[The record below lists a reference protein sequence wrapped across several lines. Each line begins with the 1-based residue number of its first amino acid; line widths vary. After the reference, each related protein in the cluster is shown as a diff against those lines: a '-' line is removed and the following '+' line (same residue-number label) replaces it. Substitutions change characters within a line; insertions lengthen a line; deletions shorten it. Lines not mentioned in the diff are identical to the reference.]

1 MKGRLLTLSFS
12 HMSNDML
19 YTALPP
25 LLPLLAQQHNLSTAA
40 LGLIPAAYMI
50 SASFLQI
57 AVGAFYDRKQS
68 VVMMPLGLAAG
79 GFAIASIGFLPT
91 YWAIFSA
98 AVLGG
103 VGSAFFHP
111 VATSLSSASQK
122 RSMTVSVFMIGGDIG
137 LALGSLVCSLAVSAM
152 GLNGTLLLVFPPLA
166 MAIASSRI
174 KNENINNTVQK
185 MGAAF
190 RSAGLKHLFMLLAAA
205 ILRGVAITSLI
216 TYLPLYLASRGYA
229 VAHAGSLL
237 TVMLIAGAG
246 GMLSSG
252 LLSVKFGKTRV
263 AAIYLLF
270 SGILLL
276 ALVFTPTTYIIIAL
290 FLLGFVILAV
300 HPLLVAASHDL
311 LPNNVG
317 MASALMYG
325 VTLGLANLTVPLV
338 GVLIDLLGYS
348 TVFTFLSALPI
359 AAALLASRIN
369 VEKPAFSNAERM
381 VN

>member
-1 MKGRLLTLSFS
+1 MKGRLLTLSLS

-57 AVGAFYDRKQS
+57 AVGAFYDRKQA

-111 VATSLSSASQK
+111 IATSLSSASHK

-137 LALGSLVCSLAVSAM
+137 LALGSLVCSLAISAM
-152 GLNGTLLLVFPPLA
+152 GLNGTLLLLFPPLA

-174 KNENINNTVQK
+174 KNEKVNNTVQK
-185 MGAAF
+185 MGDAL
-190 RSAGLKHLFMLLAAA
+190 SAGLKHLFMLLAAA
-205 ILRGVAITSLI
+205 ILRGIAITSLI

-229 VAHAGSLL
+229 VVHAGSLL

-276 ALVFTPTTYIIIAL
+276 ALVFTPTTYIIISL
-290 FLLGFVILAV
+290 SLLGFVILAV
-300 HPLLVAASHDL
+300 QPLLVAASHDL

-325 VTLGLANLTVPLV
+325 VTLGLANLTVPPV
-338 GVLIDLLGYS
+338 GVLIDFLGYN
-348 TVFTFLSALPI
+348 TVFTFLSVLPF

-369 VEKPAFSNAERM
+369 VEKPAFSKTERM

>member
-1 MKGRLLTLSFS
+1 MKGRLLTLSLS

-57 AVGAFYDRKQS
+57 AVGAFYDRKQA

-111 VATSLSSASQK
+111 IATSLSSASHK

-152 GLNGTLLLVFPPLA
+152 GLNGTLLLLFPPLA

-174 KNENINNTVQK
+174 KNEKVNNTVQK
-185 MGAAF
+185 MGDAL
-190 RSAGLKHLFMLLAAA
+190 SAGLKHLFMLLAAA

-229 VAHAGSLL
+229 VVHAGSLL

-276 ALVFTPTTYIIIAL
+276 ALVFTPTTYIIISL
-290 FLLGFVILAV
+290 SLLGFVILAV
-300 HPLLVAASHDL
+300 QPLLVAASHDL

-325 VTLGLANLTVPLV
+325 VTLGLANLTVPPV
-338 GVLIDLLGYS
+338 GVLIDFLGYN
-348 TVFTFLSALPI
+348 TVFTFLSVLPF

-369 VEKPAFSNAERM
+369 MEKPAFSKTERM

>member
-1 MKGRLLTLSFS
+1 MKGRLLTLSLS

-57 AVGAFYDRKQS
+57 AVGAFYDRKQA

-111 VATSLSSASQK
+111 IATSLSSASHK

-152 GLNGTLLLVFPPLA
+152 GLNGTLLLLFPPLA

-174 KNENINNTVQK
+174 KNEKVNNTVQK
-185 MGAAF
+185 MGDAL
-190 RSAGLKHLFMLLAAA
+190 SAGLKHLFMLLAAA

-229 VAHAGSLL
+229 VVHAGSLL

-276 ALVFTPTTYIIIAL
+276 ALVFTPTTYIIISL
-290 FLLGFVILAV
+290 SLLGFVILAV
-300 HPLLVAASHDL
+300 QPLLVAASHDL

-325 VTLGLANLTVPLV
+325 VTLGLANLTVPPV
-338 GVLIDLLGYS
+338 GVLIDFLGYN
-348 TVFTFLSALPI
+348 TVFTFLSVLPF

-369 VEKPAFSNAERM
+369 VEKPAFSKTERM